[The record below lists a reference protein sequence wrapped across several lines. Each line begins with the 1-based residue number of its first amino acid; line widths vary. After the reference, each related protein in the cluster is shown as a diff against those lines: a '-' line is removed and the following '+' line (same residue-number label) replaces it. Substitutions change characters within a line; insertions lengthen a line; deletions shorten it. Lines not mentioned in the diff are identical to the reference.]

1 MLGRPAAA
9 ELLPTVVSANPLD
22 LKLAQLRMGAVRQLN
37 IAKDVFLNDVLEQ
50 VTVQGSDASH
60 GLVIVCGA
68 LISFYD
74 KQGRKLESSPQ
85 ASRNTLNALFLFFFN
100 VGDVNFR

>member
-37 IAKDVFLNDVLEQ
+37 IAKDVFLNDVLKQ
-50 VTVQGSDASH
+50 LTVQGSDASR

-68 LISFYD
+68 SVFTMSKAGSWNRLHRLHGD
-74 KQGRKLESSPQ
+74 TQC
-85 ASRNTLNALFLFFFN
+85 ALVFFFS